1 MKDGMCCF
9 SAEDLNDAKMIPEED
24 REEYTLGVAMVQ
36 YSITAGI
43 KKFKQHGEA
52 GVSKEFT

>member
-1 MKDGMCCF
+1 MCCF
-9 SAEDLNDAKMIPEED
+9 SAEDLNNAKMIPEED

-36 YSITAGI
+36 YSISAGI